1 MAMTDPHASELVDAV
16 EALVAALRERAKR
29 DRRLAGDAELCE
41 LAVVALHRAK
51 LLSAR
56 EASIDR
62 ILIDLDELEVA
73 MRRLDSSVGCATGR
87 ASDRS
92 PSG

>member
-1 MAMTDPHASELVDAV
+1 MTDPQLDELIDAV
-16 EALVAALRERAKR
+16 EALVGHLRARARR
-29 DRRLAGDAELCE
+29 DRRLAGDAELGE
-41 LAVVALHRAK
+41 LAAVALHHAR
-51 LLSAR
+51 LLQAR
-56 EASIDR
+56 GASIDR

-87 ASDRS
+87 ALDRS